1 MQNRFFWV
9 IVKAAASIA
18 FNVVLIAAAY
28 KTKAPSRG
36 RYIK

>member
-18 FNVVLIAAAY
+18 FNVVLVVAAY
-28 KTKAPSRG
+28 KTKAPNRG
-36 RYIK
+36 RYIR

>member
-18 FNVVLIAAAY
+18 FNVVLVVAAY
-28 KTKAPSRG
+28 KTKTPGRG
-36 RYIK
+36 KYMR